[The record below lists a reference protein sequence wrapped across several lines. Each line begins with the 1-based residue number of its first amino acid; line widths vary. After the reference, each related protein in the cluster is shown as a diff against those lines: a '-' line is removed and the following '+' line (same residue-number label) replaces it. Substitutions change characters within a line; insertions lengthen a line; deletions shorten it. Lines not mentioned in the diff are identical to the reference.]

1 MVGTSIIH
9 SQDENNIGAGFLF
22 WIGEPELT
30 TIKDGWG
37 LLSEEVKTWNGANKT
52 RTKHRGGFSVLDGE
66 LMSCDHLSAGMTQPI
81 CPGLSKFPDLL
92 LS

>member
-1 MVGTSIIH
+1 VLLVVGTSIIH

-52 RTKHRGGFSVLDGE
+52 RTTSGRVFCFGWGADE
-66 LMSCDHLSAGMTQPI
+66 L
-81 CPGLSKFPDLL
+81 
-92 LS
+92 